1 MSSIQGRGEPT
12 DPLLDSRAAGT
23 SAAAFTPGSTG
34 QALRDGPQAF
44 FALAA
49 GVARVQFDPAEE
61 WVGFLQA
68 LWEQLDAGFALTPDE
83 MASLGVPEAWFDHPD
98 DPSVVAWDRSRGE
111 QPG

>member
-1 MSSIQGRGEPT
+1 M
-12 DPLLDSRAAGT
+12 LDSRTAGRF
-23 SAAAFTPGSTG
+23 AAAFNPGSTG

-49 GVARVQFDPAEE
+49 EVARVQFDPAED
-61 WVGFLQA
+61 WDGFLQA

-83 MASLGVPEAWFDHPD
+83 TMGLGVPDAWFDDPD
-98 DPSVVAWDRSRGE
+98 DPSVVVWDRGRGE